1 MWTSNSLNQIPGSA
15 VSFKPWWAAP
25 MRCAMCL
32 ALTLRGTHVQLYQ
45 DKPSA
50 SHTTLHACCHC
61 KSPSSVTILC
71 SMIIAT
77 RFCKSIKTHIV
88 SSLYTNSTE
97 MPCHFFFQQFSPSS
111 YIFVSLY
118 LNVHIVA
125 VKPGSSSD
133 SHILKSHLSLSNL
146 VCNGYLYLL
155 FFYFPSHEPPWN
167 WHLKLIVR

>member
-15 VSFKPWWAAP
+15 VSFKPSWAAP

-32 ALTLRGTHVQLYQ
+32 GLTVRGTHVQLYQ

-97 MPCHFFFQQFSPSS
+97 MPCHFFSSNSALQVTFLSPFTSTFTLWLSS
-111 YIFVSLY
+111 QEA
-118 LNVHIVA
+118 A
-125 VKPGSSSD
+125 VTATS
-133 SHILKSHLSLSNL
+133 
-146 VCNGYLYLL
+146 
-155 FFYFPSHEPPWN
+155 
-167 WHLKLIVR
+167 